1 MSADIKFTTFLI
13 FSASFYLNK
22 QTLLGLTAVGFTF
35 PAVIGSVWFP
45 PSVSRDMEISLS
57 SGKSVFLDVRCINI
71 TLLQEF
77 GYIIY
82 FIGFGSRIELVT
94 PRTYI
99 L

>member
-35 PAVIGSVWFP
+35 PASVIVSVWFP
-45 PSVSRDMEISLS
+45 PAVSRDMEISLS

-71 TLLQEF
+71 SLLQEF
-77 GYIIY
+77 G
-82 FIGFGSRIELVT
+82 
-94 PRTYI
+94 
-99 L
+99 